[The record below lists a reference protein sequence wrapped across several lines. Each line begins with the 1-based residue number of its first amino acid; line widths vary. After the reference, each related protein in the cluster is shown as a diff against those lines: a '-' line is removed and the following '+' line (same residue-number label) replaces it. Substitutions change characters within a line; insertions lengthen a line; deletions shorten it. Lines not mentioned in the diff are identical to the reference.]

1 MISFS
6 FDCAGI
12 SVLGVGVTDPGAST
26 LESGQPLIIVVGVLA
41 RLSVSPERGNA
52 PRDNAPPRAR
62 GIERHDSPSLLQ
74 PPDKATPVK
83 HDTPTLL
90 S

>member
-41 RLSVSPERGNA
+41 RLSVSPSAATRLEIT
-52 PRDNAPPRAR
+52 PRRAR